1 MLSESVDGLTEML
14 PAVVAEI
21 IPELGLRVDEHDA
34 PGVYGLA
41 RTDPAARQTFMT
53 IGFPFQ
59 ILMTRME
66 LSSSPTLTLP
76 IGRAD

>member
-1 MLSESVDGLTEML
+1 MLTEPVDGFTEVL
-14 PAVVAEI
+14 PAVVAEVI
-21 IPELGLRVDEHDA
+21 AKLGLRVEKHDA
-34 PGVYGLA
+34 ARVYGLA

-59 ILMTRME
+59 ILMTHME
-66 LSSSPTLTLP
+66 LSSSPTLRLP